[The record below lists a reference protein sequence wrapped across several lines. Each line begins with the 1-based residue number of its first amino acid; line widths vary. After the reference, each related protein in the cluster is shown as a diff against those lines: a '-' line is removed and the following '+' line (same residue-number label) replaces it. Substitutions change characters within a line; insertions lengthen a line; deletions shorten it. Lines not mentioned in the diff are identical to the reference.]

1 MVVAS
6 VTITLSMRTVGLLLI
21 SALMVIPVATSQ
33 QLFTGFRTTLRGA
46 MGLGVVAALGGTVG
60 SSFLGHCQR
69 SYPSSCPLSIC
80 WGSPPLELPGP
91 GRRPGNHPT
100 TQDLPDSDR
109 ILGITAIPVL
119 VQVGLLSIWH
129 DGPPSQVV
137 GENSPACIARRIFMT
152 SISTRNTWQR
162 AAVRALLAN
171 TEEFRTAAQIHSELR
186 QVGDKIGLATVY
198 RALQTMSESGDLD
211 VLRTPDGEAAYRM
224 CSNTHHHHLVC
235 RSCGIAVEI
244 SADAVESWASQVA
257 GEHGFT
263 DAGHNLEIFGLCR
276 NCSPT

>member
-1 MVVAS
+1 
-6 VTITLSMRTVGLLLI
+6 MRTVGLLLI

-33 QLFTGFRTTLRGA
+33 QLFTGFRTTLLGA

-60 SSFLGHCQR
+60 SYLWDTASGATNVVFAIALLGIATAGTPWAR
-69 SYPSSCPLSIC
+69 SQTGKP
-80 WGSPPLELPGP
+80 
-91 GRRPGNHPT
+91 PT

-137 GENSPACIARRIFMT
+137 GGNSPACIARRIFMT